1 MRRPVSVK
9 DRVAKQKQAH
19 PKGLKGNKLI
29 RHYHNL
35 LKEKARLTATQAPVQ
50 QIQDVEQQL
59 EAIGIDAYQ
68 KASQNGQNSQKGG
81 DSSKILVEWIRAD
94 PSFYSKH
101 PNDRPQQMLEIGSVS
116 VDNKCSTCGLFSV
129 TRIDLHSSHPLIQ
142 EQDVLTRSP
151 KQGQFHGISCS
162 LVLNFAPPNLRA
174 QILWKCSQLLL
185 PPNSTHPPWF
195 FLVLPAPCV
204 TNSRYMDGATLHSI
218 LHHFGFT
225 LRYSS
230 ISKKIAYYLYAYDHP
245 CSTNLSWKKKIV
257 HDGPSR
263 NNFFIPCLSS

>member
-1 MRRPVSVK
+1 MRPVSVK
-9 DRVAKQKQAH
+9 DRVAKEKQKH
-19 PKGLKGNKLI
+19 IKGLKGNKLI

-35 LKEKARLTATQAPVQ
+35 LKEKSRLVSSHAPVK
-50 QIQDVEQQL
+50 QIEDVEQQL

-68 KASQNGQNSQKGG
+68 KASQNGQNNRKGG
-81 DSSKILVEWIRAD
+81 DSSKILVDWIRTD
-94 PSFYSKH
+94 PNLYPKH
-101 PNDRPQQMLEIGSVS
+101 RDTRPQQILEIGSVC

-142 EQDVLTRSP
+142 EQDVLMRSP
-151 KQGQFHGISCS
+151 KEGIFDGISCS

-174 QILWKCSQLLL
+174 QILLKCTQLLH
-185 PPNSTHPPWF
+185 PPNPTHPPWF
-195 FLVLPAPCV
+195 FFVLPAPCV
-204 TNSRYMDGATLHSI
+204 NNSRYMDESTLHSI
-218 LHHFGFT
+218 LHRFGFT

-230 ISKKIAYYLYAYDHP
+230 VSKKIAYYLYAYDHP
-245 CSTNLSWKKKIV
+245 CSTNLSWKKKTV